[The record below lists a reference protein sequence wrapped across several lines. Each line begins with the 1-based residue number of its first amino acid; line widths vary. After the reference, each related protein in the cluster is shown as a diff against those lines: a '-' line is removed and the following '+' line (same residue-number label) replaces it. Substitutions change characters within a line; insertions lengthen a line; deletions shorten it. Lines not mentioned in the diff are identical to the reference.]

1 MKDLG
6 QKIKNRTLHSLVSQ
20 DVFEDKETSH
30 LLNCDDL
37 VCFII
42 GGTQFQILKSKF
54 AYWPKTR
61 LSMLIRAKT
70 KDEMLKFCDDVIFCD
85 KSGQPKKYIFLRSGK
100 NFNSIL
106 DKLNFCIRLFYL
118 MYIDRIS
125 YFHKNRLSVQ
135 QNI

>member
-1 MKDLG
+1 MTDLG
-6 QKIKNRTLHSLVSQ
+6 QKIKNRTLHFSVSQ
-20 DVFEDKETSH
+20 DVFEDKETPH

-70 KDEMLKFCDDVIFCD
+70 KDEILKLCDNVIFCEN
-85 KSGQPKKYIFLRSGK
+85 SGQAKKYIFLRSGI

-106 DKLNFCIRLFYL
+106 DTLNFCIKRF
-118 MYIDRIS
+118 
-125 YFHKNRLSVQ
+125 
-135 QNI
+135 

>member
-1 MKDLG
+1 MMTDLSH
-6 QKIKNRTLHSLVSQ
+6 KIKNRTLSSLVSQ

-70 KDEMLKFCDDVIFCD
+70 KNEILKLCDNVIFCD
-85 KSGQPKKYIFLRSGK
+85 NSGKPQKYIFLRSGI

-106 DKLNFCIRLFYL
+106 DTLNFCIKQFYSFQIDRLFH
-118 MYIDRIS
+118 
-125 YFHKNRLSVQ
+125 FKKNRL
-135 QNI
+135 III

>member
-1 MKDLG
+1 MTDLRL
-6 QKIKNRTLHSLVSQ
+6 KIKNRTLSSLVSQ

-70 KDEMLKFCDDVIFCD
+70 KDEILKLCDDVIFCD
-85 KSGQPKKYIFLRSGK
+85 NTGQPKKYIFLRSGI
-100 NFNSIL
+100 NFNAIL
-106 DKLNFCIRLFYL
+106 DTLNFCIKLFYSF
-118 MYIDRIS
+118 YIDRLS
-125 YFHKNRLSVQ
+125 YFKKNRL
-135 QNI
+135 III

>member
-1 MKDLG
+1 MTDLG

-20 DVFEDKETSH
+20 DVFEDQETSH

-70 KDEMLKFCDDVIFCD
+70 KDEILKLCDNVIFCD
-85 KSGQPKKYIFLRSGK
+85 NTGQPIKYIFLRSGI

-106 DKLNFCIRLFYL
+106 DTLNFCIKRF
-118 MYIDRIS
+118 
-125 YFHKNRLSVQ
+125 
-135 QNI
+135 

>member
-1 MKDLG
+1 MTYLG
-6 QKIKNRTLHSLVSQ
+6 QKIKNRTLSSLVSQ
-20 DVFEDKETSH
+20 DVFEDEETLH

-61 LSMLIRAKT
+61 LSMLIRAKN
-70 KDEMLKFCDDVIFCD
+70 KDEILKLCDNVIFCD
-85 KSGQPKKYIFLRSGK
+85 NTEQPKKYIFLRSGI

-106 DKLNFCIRLFYL
+106 DTLNFCIKRF
-118 MYIDRIS
+118 
-125 YFHKNRLSVQ
+125 
-135 QNI
+135 

>member
-1 MKDLG
+1 MIDLRL
-6 QKIKNRTLHSLVSQ
+6 KIKNRTLSSLVSQ

-42 GGTQFQILKSKF
+42 GGTHFQILKSKF

-70 KDEMLKFCDDVIFCD
+70 KDEILKFCDNAIFCD
-85 KSGQPKKYIFLRSGK
+85 ISGQPKKYIFLRSGK

-106 DKLNFCIRLFYL
+106 DRLNSCIKLFSDFT
-118 MYIDRIS
+118 
-125 YFHKNRLSVQ
+125 
-135 QNI
+135 

>member
-1 MKDLG
+1 MTDLG

-20 DVFEDKETSH
+20 DVFEDNETSH
-30 LLNCDDL
+30 LINCHDL

-70 KDEMLKFCDDVIFCD
+70 KDEILKLCDNVIFCD
-85 KSGQPKKYIFLRSGK
+85 NSEQPKTYIFLRSGI

-106 DKLNFCIRLFYL
+106 DKLNFA
-118 MYIDRIS
+118 
-125 YFHKNRLSVQ
+125 
-135 QNI
+135 